1 MRTNST
7 YPPQSIQNKNP
18 PRRKTMFSVV
28 PEGCP
33 GVRLGA
39 GPERRDADPVLAHST
54 GGVRGREGGRVLRN
68 CAPPLL
74 LSITSRDQGKLP
86 CCIHYRTRP
95 RFVYLHAKAQQ
106 TAPQAEQ
113 SAFLPVFCCSR
124 LLYLQQS
131 ALEKSIRGIKSQKA
145 AALLCHDVSWWMQ
158 RQSALSRL
166 HLVLVV

>member
-54 GGVRGREGGRVLRN
+54 GGVRGREGGCYVIARRRCCSASQAGTRGSCRAASIIGHDHVLFIYTQKHNR
-68 CAPPLL
+68 
-74 LSITSRDQGKLP
+74 
-86 CCIHYRTRP
+86 RP
-95 RFVYLHAKAQQ
+95 R
-106 TAPQAEQ
+106 
-113 SAFLPVFCCSR
+113 
-124 LLYLQQS
+124 
-131 ALEKSIRGIKSQKA
+131 
-145 AALLCHDVSWWMQ
+145 
-158 RQSALSRL
+158 RQSSQRFYLFSVVPGCCTCSSRRWRK
-166 HLVLVV
+166 VSEE